1 MTMSYFLIVF
11 AGMLAGWRYYA
22 LERRSIWNTVE
33 AGCVDGCLIA
43 CLTLS
48 GLGVVAYL
56 VVSQQRYWVPVSILF
71 ASLYGTYLFLLL
83 VEYLR
88 AGKEDDPP

>member
-1 MTMSYFLIVF
+1 MSYFLIVF

-43 CLTLS
+43 CLMLF
-48 GLGVVAYL
+48 GLCVVGYL
-56 VVSQQRYWVPVSILF
+56 VVSQQRCWLPISILS

-88 AGKEDDPP
+88 KGKENDPP

>member
-1 MTMSYFLIVF
+1 MSYFLIVF

-43 CLTLS
+43 CLVFL
-48 GLGVVAYL
+48 GLCGVGYL
-56 VVSQQRYWVPVSILF
+56 VVSQQRCWLPISILF
-71 ASLYGTYLFLLL
+71 ASLYGTYLFLLFI
-83 VEYLR
+83 EYLFE
-88 AGKEDDPP
+88 KEQDDPP